1 MSSNL
6 KDIEEIRPSSS
17 YSTEAAKSSIP
28 TMGYPG
34 QRLSEA
40 LSMVHADNPK
50 AFQGASSKK
59 TNNGTNTELNLSS
72 LDIFGPGRVKP
83 SHHGIPKAQE
93 ELKEHHLDDSS
104 KSLEKILEVGLTAAA
119 QGSAVSQVSVE
130 ANVGS
135 IAREDTLMGGIIIE
149 ERTASRMT
157 DIDV

>member
-6 KDIEEIRPSSS
+6 KDIEEIRTSSS
-17 YSTEAAKSSIP
+17 HSTEPAKSTIP
-28 TMGYPG
+28 TLGYPG

-40 LSMVHADNPK
+40 IGMFHAEDPK
-50 AFQGASSKK
+50 GFQGASSKK
-59 TNNGTNTELNLSS
+59 TSNGTKTEVNLSS

-93 ELKEHHLDDSS
+93 GPKEHHLDDSS
-104 KSLEKILEVGLTAAA
+104 KSLEKILEVDLTTAA
-119 QGSAVSQVSVE
+119 QGSAGSQVSVE

-149 ERTASRMT
+149 ERSASRMT